1 MYILYFWEEGDTTLK
16 NMDQHRTPLF
26 DAVRKYVSDETV
38 PFHVPG
44 HKQGR
49 GLEEFRDFVGGNVL
63 AIDITCFDGT
73 DNICN
78 PLDVIKQA
86 QELAAE
92 AYGADHAFFLVNGTT
107 SGIQGMIMSVC
118 QPGDKIIIPRNAHKS
133 AIGGIILSGAEPV
146 YIQPEI
152 NRQYGVTMGVT
163 PETVAQTIKENPDV
177 KALFLINPTYYGFA
191 PDLERIVEIAHNH
204 GIPVLVDEAH
214 GAHLPFIEGLPKSAM
229 ACGADMSAIS
239 IHKLGGSLTQSSILV
254 LKEGLV
260 EAKRVKSVLNLMQ
273 TTSPSY
279 ILLASIDVARKQM
292 ATRGKELLETTLQ
305 LADYARTELGKING
319 LTVIGSEVVGHPG
332 CMEWDPSK
340 VSVDVRGLGLSGFEV
355 EVILRKK
362 YQIQV
367 ELADMYNV
375 LLLFSIGDQP
385 NMVEHLLNAFRDISE
400 QYDCRNVVKLSFDM
414 PSTPELVVS
423 PQEAFYSDT
432 RSVPFVDAEDEI
444 CAEMIMAYPPGV
456 PIICPG
462 ERITKEIIDYIQVL
476 KNEHCHLQG
485 PEDPMINQ
493 IKVLTRHLV
502 LVQPQTKVGMK

>member
-1 MYILYFWEEGDTTLK
+1 MK

-26 DAVRKYVSDETV
+26 DGVRKYVSDGVV

-49 GLEEFRDFVGGNVL
+49 GLEEFREFVGGNVL
-63 AIDITCFDGT
+63 AIDLTCFDGT

-78 PLDVIKQA
+78 PLDVIKEA
-86 QELAAE
+86 QELAAA

-118 QPGDKIIIPRNAHKS
+118 QPGDKIIVPRNAHKS

-146 YIQPEI
+146 YVQPEI
-152 NRQYGVTMGVT
+152 NHQYGVTMGVT
-163 PETVAQTIKENPDV
+163 PEAIARTIRENPDV

-191 PDLERIVEIAHNH
+191 PDLERIVKIAHSH

-214 GAHLPFIEGLPKSAM
+214 GAHLPFSEGLPKSAM
-229 ACGADMSAIS
+229 ACGADMSAVS
-239 IHKLGGSLTQSSILV
+239 THKLGGSLTQSSIL
-254 LKEGLV
+254 LLNEGFV
-260 EAKRVKSVLNLMQ
+260 EAKRVKSVLNLTQ

-292 ATRGKELLETTLQ
+292 ATCGKELLKNTLE
-305 LADYARTELGKING
+305 LADYARTELGKIDG
-319 LTVIGSEVVGHPG
+319 LSVIGSEIVGHPG
-332 CMEWDPSK
+332 CVEWDPCK
-340 VSVDVRGLGLSGFEV
+340 VTVDVRGLGLSGFDM
-355 EVILRKK
+355 EVILRQQ

-375 LLLFSIGDQP
+375 LLLFSIGDEVDT
-385 NMVEHLLNAFRDISE
+385 VEHLLKAFRDIAQQRSS
-400 QYDCRNVVKLSFDM
+400 RNVVKLPFYL
-414 PSTPELVVS
+414 PRTPELVVS

-432 RSVPFVDAEDEI
+432 RLVPFEEAEDEI

-462 ERITKEIIDYIQVL
+462 ERISKEIIDYVQVL

-485 PEDPMINQ
+485 TEDPMINS

-502 LVQPQTKVGMK
+502 LVKPQTKVGAK